1 MSQFDVAT
9 LVQARGL
16 RHRYDECIIE
26 PVTLDAGSPAP
37 QRSDAMSCFSH
48 RIRFCVG
55 GASERR
61 AAVDRVGR
69 MAGRPRD
76 ESPTGDV
83 AFGHH
88 EGRSTMTNRRQ
99 CLVIHDNLRNITSIH
114 RGFAMHLKKLLSVT
128 RGAVLCAATL
138 AATSALATQTV
149 EPTLAAGGASIN
161 GSTQNVPAGSTF
173 TFYGMYSD
181 DVASPESGLG
191 LKVKYNGTHLTNVTV
206 SEEYTKCRIAAA
218 DVQNP
223 ATATA
228 QAVMGWIDTSI
239 RPSGVVASAT
249 GAVGWPNLADL
260 TSGGCLNPGSIN
272 GAANAG
278 DNAGTPAATAAS
290 PLKLFKITG
299 TMAASCT
306 SAAACTSSVTL
317 TSDGNYSYANGG
329 SSGFAN
335 KSFTIQG
342 APAAAIMLAGG
353 GSLKV
358 HGNGIGDKV
367 VNVASING
375 TAPSAAADGGSGISV
390 EPRAGATTTAVMTF
404 NAQVTSFATVSVV
417 SCRQWTG
424 TVAAA
429 CTSLPTVGAAV
440 INPSNTNQILIP
452 LSGIVDQSRVLI
464 SVATVNGSMINAQMA
479 IGFLAGDINGDGVID
494 GVDVS
499 NVQTRVAQ
507 SQSVNASPT
516 AFRADVNGDGVLD
529 GTDVSNIMT
538 RNSKSKRL
546 P

>member
-1 MSQFDVAT
+1 MIQFDVAT

-16 RHRYDECIIE
+16 RHRYDGCIIE

-55 GASERR
+55 GASEHRT
-61 AAVDRVGR
+61 AVDRVGR

-99 CLVIHDNLRNITSIH
+99 CLDIHDNLRNITSIH
-114 RGFAMHLKKLLSVT
+114 RSFAMHLKKLLSVT
-128 RGAVLCAATL
+128 RGTALCAATL
-138 AATSALATQTV
+138 AAVSALATQTV
-149 EPTLAAGGASIN
+149 EPTLTAGGASIN
-161 GSTQNVPAGSTF
+161 GSTQTVPAGSTF

-239 RPSGVVASAT
+239 RPSGVVGSAT

-278 DNAGTPAATAAS
+278 DNAGTPAATAGS

-299 TMAASCT
+299 TMAAGCT
-306 SAAACTSSVTL
+306 SAGLCTSSVTL

-342 APAAAIMLAGG
+342 AA
-353 GSLKV
+353 
-358 HGNGIGDKV
+358 
-367 VNVASING
+367 
-375 TAPSAAADGGSGISV
+375 APSIALASSNPFVSRKTHGAAGTFDLSLDPAGSAATGQPVTV
-390 EPRAGATTTAVMTF
+390 EPRQAQSGSHQIVIAFNTSVTGAQFPTVTAVAGATNLPVS
-404 NAQVTSFATVSVV
+404 TSFSGNEMTVTIGSTGTPVPNSSRVVVTATGAGSAAGLNPSVV
-417 SCRQWTG
+417 
-424 TVAAA
+424 V
-429 CTSLPTVGAAV
+429 
-440 INPSNTNQILIP
+440 
-452 LSGIVDQSRVLI
+452 
-464 SVATVNGSMINAQMA
+464 
-479 IGFLAGDINGDGVID
+479 GFLVGDVTGGAGGAGNRSVQGGDVTYVQQRLLQAANALNFKADI
-494 GVDVS
+494 
-499 NVQTRVAQ
+499 
-507 SQSVNASPT
+507 
-516 AFRADVNGDGVLD
+516 DVNGTVQG
-529 GTDVSNIMT
+529 GDVT
-538 RNSKSKRL
+538 RVQQRL
-546 P
+546 LTTLP